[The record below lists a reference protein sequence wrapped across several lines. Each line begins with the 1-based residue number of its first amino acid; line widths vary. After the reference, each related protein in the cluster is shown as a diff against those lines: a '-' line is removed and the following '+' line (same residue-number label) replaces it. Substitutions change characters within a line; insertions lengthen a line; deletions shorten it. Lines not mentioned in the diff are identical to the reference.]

1 MRFEFGFQSSLLLIF
16 FVHLLVFSGL
26 FFFRYRQRQQ
36 VANAWLGIFLLLAAL
51 YIAPWMLG
59 FAGWYDNQPYRDVLF
74 YVPFQHLFWIGPVV
88 FFYVQSLLNPLFRL
102 GRKQLLHLLPGM
114 LYVLY
119 AVVVW
124 VYDQCIVQDYYFLAD
139 GVDPDFDAW
148 YQWTGFLSMTGYFL
162 ASYIYYRKYSRVI
175 VLLVSNA
182 ADYSFHWV
190 RNFLLAFLGM
200 LLARL
205 IMAGYD
211 WLYGGDYASSWWY
224 FFSFAI
230 GAYSI
235 SIAGYTNAVQS
246 RVLFQT
252 ALFGRTNEVFILPER
267 PPYALPV
274 RPDVYES
281 IPEADA
287 RTASDAGLDDWKER
301 IARLFETERLYE
313 EPELTLQDVAQQ
325 LQTNIS
331 VLSRLVNRSFG
342 MNFNDL
348 VNAYR
353 VQRVIELMQQGQHQS
368 QTLLALAFEA
378 GFNSKTTFNRA
389 FKKQTGLSPKA
400 YLQQRMMNNDGEGRI
415 G

>member
-26 FFFRYRQRQQ
+26 FFLRYRNRQQ
-36 VANAWLGIFLLLAAL
+36 VSNGWLGLFLLLAAL

-59 FAGWYDNQPYRDVLF
+59 FAGWYDHQPYRDVLF
-74 YVPFQHLFWIGPVV
+74 YIPFQHLFWIGPVL
-88 FFYVQSLLNPLFRL
+88 FFYVQSLLNPSFRPK
-102 GRKQLLHLLPGM
+102 RKQWLHFVPGLLYA
-114 LYVLY
+114 LYVLI
-119 AVVVW
+119 VW
-124 VYDQCIVQDYYFLAD
+124 VYDQCIVHDYYFLAN
-139 GVDPDFDAW
+139 GEDPDFDTW

-162 ASYIYYRKYSRVI
+162 ASFIYYRKYRQVI

-190 RNFLLAFLGM
+190 RNFLLAFLSM

-205 IMAGYD
+205 VMAGYD
-211 WLYGGDYASSWWY
+211 WMVGGDYASSWWY

-230 GAYSI
+230 SAYYI

-246 RVLFQT
+246 RVLFRT
-252 ALFGRTNEVFILPER
+252 ALFGQANEVFILPER
-267 PPYALPV
+267 PVYALPFQ
-274 RPDVYES
+274 PEQYES
-281 IPEADA
+281 IPEAEAAAEPDA
-287 RTASDAGLDDWKER
+287 ALADWKAR
-301 IARLFETERLYE
+301 IVRLFETERLYE

-348 VNAYR
+348 VNSYR
-353 VQRVIELMQQGQHQS
+353 VKRVIELMEKGEHQT
-368 QTLLALAFEA
+368 QTLLALAFDA

-389 FKKQTGLSPKA
+389 FKKQTGLSPKE
-400 YLQQRMMNNDGEGRI
+400 YLQERI
-415 G
+415 